1 MPKIILDTNSL
12 IYAVRKHVDLSVVLF
27 GINEINGIIIPECV
41 LSELRG
47 LSARNQYA
55 RTALEMISRFEI
67 INSEGKGDDCILETA
82 RRLGAFILTNDKE
95 LLIRAKSLGIRNASI
110 RANGTVRLN

>member
-12 IYAVRKHVDLSVVLF
+12 IYAVRRHVDLSVVLF
-27 GINEINGIIIPECV
+27 GIDEINGIIIPECV

-47 LSARNQYA
+47 LSVRNPYA
-55 RTALEMISRFEI
+55 RTALEMISHFEI
-67 INSEGKGDDCILETA
+67 ISSEGKGDDCILETA
-82 RRLGAFILTNDKE
+82 RTLGAFTLTNDRE

-110 RANGTVRLN
+110 RANGTVMMN